1 MRSFHGFTDPAGTGQ
16 EIQGIMKQ
24 MERFRDIVSMQR
36 VFIVGSL
43 MVTVVVFLPL
53 RQPCARDSGI
63 PEDLVTAVN
72 FFHEGL
78 YEEALKG
85 FESVIRRDPNS
96 NEAIG
101 ALFYSAECLYAL
113 NRWDEAV
120 ERYTAF
126 RTYTPERDCMDRLF
140 PHLPD
145 ALEKAGNLSG
155 AIRVFEEWLAIH
167 HDTAPARRIEDHLF
181 EIKNKLVEQCMEA
194 GRYAEAKDIIEELVG
209 KAEDKQRRVE
219 LEEMFADCLFFLKRW
234 QHAIDA
240 YEKVRKEHA
249 GDSVRAGIDQQILLA
264 RYALGQWD
272 RVMDDADRF
281 LALDPEGPGRDRVM
295 YIKAWVL
302 YQTGRYKQ
310 AVDCLPSQSEGPSP
324 SILRRAESWIH
335 AEDAMLRW
343 ELGPAQEYFER
354 IVEGDGPHGHDYW
367 LAHLR
372 LAESLWRSW
381 NFSKARLVFQRIREG
396 DADEELK
403 ILASAQEGEFYRENG
418 WFGPAYE
425 ALSFVTQGDM
435 EGVCGDRVLVHAA
448 ESLCRI
454 KRYQEARDLLQRSI
468 LLYPDGAYAEE
479 TRWKIAELWFD
490 QGDFNTAIDVITDF
504 MQRYPGSPFSSGAL
518 YRLGWSHIY
527 LGHMVQAE
535 EVFTLL
541 LDKDCGEEL
550 SSRTLLALGQIRFH
564 RGDYAGAL
572 KSLADCIQRAPDG
585 KIIQKAKFFRALA
598 HFRAGDL
605 DPARAEFQE
614 LIEKPG
620 NDESRE
626 ALVCMGLIWQA
637 EKRYKNAGSAF
648 GRFLESY
655 PEPRHSVSRLY
666 LLWRLA
672 QNAYLLGD
680 YQGAMHW
687 IDLILCEATP
697 TLYHESAR
705 ALALQCL
712 LDQKEY
718 KDYLEQYAVF
728 LDNRPQVGCCVS
740 DDFTQARAMAEKGEL
755 QDAARVYKDLSLECA
770 GLPEEVDALVNLGMT
785 LEGQGLHKTALR
797 IYLLAMGRCRQDV
810 QRMRVHEALGEIL
823 FREKA
828 YEIAGPH
835 FKKAAALSSSPEIS
849 ARGAFFSMLNDYVH
863 ARNPRTFERLKA
875 LVHGN
880 ILDDIPVGKII
891 ELGLFLED
899 ASEHVLAIHVF
910 HRVLDSEADA
920 SLKAEAQY
928 WIGQCYH
935 EKGDLDEAAEA
946 YLRVAHLYP
955 EACIWAITGRFKS
968 AEIYQQM
975 GYLDKA
981 LELFEKVERA
991 GKGESYE
998 QFAAKRVME
1007 IKRLINQK
1015 KGGGQ

>member
-1 MRSFHGFTDPAGTGQ
+1 
-16 EIQGIMKQ
+16 MKQ
-24 MERFRDIVSMQR
+24 AQHLRDIFSMQGA
-36 VFIVGSL
+36 FIVGFL
-43 MVTVVVFLPL
+43 MVTAVVFLPL
-53 RQPCARDSGI
+53 HQSCARDSGI
-63 PEDLVTAVN
+63 PEDLVLAVN

-78 YEEALKG
+78 YTEALKR

-96 NEAIG
+96 IEAIG

-126 RTYTPERDCMDRLF
+126 RTRTPERDCMDRLF

-155 AIRVFEEWLAIH
+155 AIQVFEEWLAIY
-167 HDTAPARRIEDHLF
+167 HDTAPALRVEDHLL
-181 EIKNKLVEQCMEA
+181 ELKNELVERYMEA
-194 GRYAEAKDIIEELVG
+194 GRYEEAKGIIEELVR
-209 KAEDKQRRVE
+209 KAGDKQRRVE
-219 LEEMFADCLFFLKRW
+219 LEKRCADCLFFLKRW

-240 YEKVRKEHA
+240 YEEVRKEDT
-249 GDSVRAGIDQQILLA
+249 GDSVRAEIDQQMLLA

-272 RVMDDADRF
+272 RVIKDADRF
-281 LALDPEGPGRDRVM
+281 LALDPEGSGRDRVM

-302 YQTGRYKQ
+302 YHTGRYKQ
-310 AVDCLPSQSEGPSP
+310 AVDCLPSQSEGPLP
-324 SILRRAESWIH
+324 SISLRAGSWIN
-335 AEDAMLRW
+335 AEEAMLRW
-343 ELGPAQEYFER
+343 EFGTAQEYFEG
-354 IVEGDGPHGHDYW
+354 IVKGDGPRGHDYW

-381 NFSKARLVFQRIREG
+381 NFSRARLVFQGIREG
-396 DADEELK
+396 AADEELK
-403 ILASAQEGEFYRENG
+403 ILASAQEGELCLEHG

-425 ALSFVTQGDM
+425 ALLFVTRGNM
-435 EGVCGDRVLVHAA
+435 EGICGDRILVHAA
-448 ESLCRI
+448 ESLCHI
-454 KRYQEARDLLQRSI
+454 KRYEEAHDLLQRMI
-468 LLYPDGAYAEE
+468 LLYPDSAYAEE
-479 TRWKIAELWFD
+479 TWWRIAKLCFD

-504 MQRYPGSPFSSGAL
+504 MQRYPGSTFLGGAL
-518 YRLGWSHIY
+518 YRLGWSHIS
-527 LGHMVQAE
+527 LGHMAQAE
-535 EVFTLL
+535 KVFNHL
-541 LDKDCGEEL
+541 LDKDCGDEL
-550 SSRTLLALGQIRFH
+550 DAQALLALGQIRFH

-572 KSLADCIQRAPDG
+572 RFLADCIQRASDG
-585 KIIQKAKFFRALA
+585 KIVQKAKFFRALA

-620 NDESRE
+620 NEESRE
-626 ALVCMGLIWQA
+626 ALLFMGWIWQA
-637 EKRYKNAGSAF
+637 EKRYKNASSAF
-648 GRFLESY
+648 RRFLESY
-655 PEPRHSVSRLY
+655 PAPCHSVSRLY

-672 QNAYLLGD
+672 QNAYLLAD

-712 LDQKEY
+712 LNQNEY

-728 LDNRPQVGCCVS
+728 LDNRPQVGHNDS
-740 DDFTQARAMAEKGEL
+740 QGFAQARVMVEKGEL
-755 QDAARVYKDLSLECA
+755 QEAARVYKDLSLECA

-785 LEGQGLHKTALR
+785 LDGQGLHKTALR
-797 IYLLAMGRCRQDV
+797 MYLLAMDRCTQDA

-835 FKKAAALSSSPEIS
+835 FKKAAILSSSPEIS
-849 ARGAFFSMLNDYVH
+849 ARAAFFSTLNDYVR
-863 ARNPRTFERLKA
+863 ARSPKTFERLKA
-875 LVHGN
+875 LLHGN
-880 ILDDIPVGKII
+880 ILDDIPIGEII

-899 ASEHVLAIHVF
+899 ASEHALAIRVF
-910 HRVLDSEADA
+910 HRVLDAEADV

-955 EACIWAITGRFKS
+955 EARIWAITGRFKS

-975 GYLDKA
+975 GDLDKA
-981 LELFEKVERA
+981 LELFEKVERE

-998 QFAAKRVME
+998 RFAAKRVME

-1015 KGGGQ
+1015 KGGAQL